1 VRRALALA
9 LLVVALLPGAASAL
23 TVNDVA
29 QQVQCPTCGTP
40 LDVSNSP
47 LATRMR
53 AYIGARIAAGW
64 SEQRIIDGLVAQFG
78 RDVLTTPDKS
88 GFALLAWIIPGIAVV
103 GGLGALALVA
113 RAWSRRRPAAAAAPM
128 ITDADVRR
136 VQEELDRMG

>member
-9 LLVVALLPGAASAL
+9 LMALLLLPGAASAL

-29 QQVQCPTCGTP
+29 QKVRCPTCNTP

-53 AYIGARIAAGW
+53 AYIGDRIDRGW
-64 SEQRIIDGLVAQFG
+64 SEERIIDGLVAQFG

-103 GGLGALALVA
+103 GGLAALAFVA
-113 RAWSRRRPAAAAAPM
+113 RAWARRRPAPVTAPA
-128 ITDADVRR
+128 ISDADFRR
-136 VQEELDRMG
+136 VQEELDRLG